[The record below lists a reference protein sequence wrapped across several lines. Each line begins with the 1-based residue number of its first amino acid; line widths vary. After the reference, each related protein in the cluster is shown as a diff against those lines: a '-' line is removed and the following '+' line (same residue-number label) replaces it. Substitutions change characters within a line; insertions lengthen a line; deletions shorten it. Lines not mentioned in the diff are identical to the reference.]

1 MTKWFNIYDQTFNMK
16 KAIIIGLLLFGMNI
30 QANSNDPIKDQESK
44 QLEYLKKAKYYEIK
58 AKLEAR
64 LITLKQAQER
74 WLKNL
79 EKLRKK
85 EEAK

>member
-1 MTKWFNIYDQTFNMK
+1 MK
-16 KAIIIGLLLFGMNI
+16 KAIIIDLLLFGMNV

-44 QLEYLKKAKYYEIK
+44 QFEYLKKAKYYELK
-58 AKLEAR
+58 AKLEAG
-64 LITLKQAQER
+64 LITLKEAQQR

-79 EKLRKK
+79 KKLRKK

>member
-1 MTKWFNIYDQTFNMK
+1 MK
-16 KAIIIGLLLFGMNI
+16 KAIIISLLLFGMNV
-30 QANSNDPIKDQESK
+30 QANSNDLIKDQESK
-44 QLEYLKKAKYYEIK
+44 QIEYLKKAKYYELK
-58 AKLEAR
+58 AKLEAG
-64 LITLKQAQER
+64 LITLEQAQAR